1 MDERMELPK
10 HAFSRF
16 FEQAGNDRRLLPT
29 HIGLVAAL
37 FHHHDCGNPHG
48 YFHASRSRLMR
59 FSRIRSIAT
68 YHKCLSELVAYGYVE
83 YRPSWH
89 PAKGSRF
96 RLIIHKKEGGTDGEG

>member
-10 HAFSRF
+10 HAFSAF
-16 FEQAGNDRRLLPT
+16 FERIGDDGRLLPT

-37 FHHHDCGNPHG
+37 FYHHDCGNPHRH
-48 YFHASRSRLMR
+48 FHASRRKLMR

-68 YHKCLSELVAYGYVE
+68 YHKCLSELVAHGYVE

-96 RLIIHKKEGGTDGEG
+96 RFIIRTEGGVNGQD

>member
-1 MDERMELPK
+1 MAERMELPK
-10 HAFSRF
+10 HAFSAF
-16 FEQAGNDRRLLPT
+16 FERIGDDRRLLPT

-37 FHHHDCGNPHG
+37 FYHHDCGNPHG
-48 YFHASRSRLMR
+48 HFHASRRKLMR

-68 YHKCLSELVAYGYVE
+68 YHKCLSELVAYGYLE

-96 RLIIHKKEGGTDGEG
+96 RFVIRTEGGVNGQD

>member
-10 HAFSRF
+10 HTFSSF
-16 FEQAGNDRRLLPT
+16 FERAGNDSRLLPT

-37 FHHHDCGNPHG
+37 FHHHDYDDSHG
-48 YFHASRSRLMR
+48 YFQASRSRLMR

-68 YHKCLSELVAYGYVE
+68 YHKCLSELVAYGYVK

-89 PAKGSRF
+89 PTKGSMF
-96 RLIIHKKEGGTDGEG
+96 RLIIHKEEGGTDGED

>member
-1 MDERMELPK
+1 MAERMEMPK
-10 HAFSRF
+10 HAFSAF
-16 FEQAGNDRRLLPT
+16 FERIGDDGRLLPT

-37 FHHHDCGNPHG
+37 FYHHDCGNPENH
-48 YFHASRSRLMR
+48 FHASRRKLMR

-96 RLIIHKKEGGTDGEG
+96 RFIIRKQEGGVNGQD